1 MDLSHLPPGTIS
13 LSLNVKYFAV
23 VVPAAKLPS
32 LQRSGR
38 FLFVNGISWV
48 CAAAGEAPPGGGF
61 ALSR

>member
-38 FLFVNGISWV
+38 ILFVNGISWV

>member
-32 LQRSGR
+32 LQRAGCI
-38 FLFVNGISWV
+38 LFVNGISWV
-48 CAAAGEAPPGGGF
+48 CTAAGEAPPGRGF
-61 ALSR
+61 ALPR

>member
-38 FLFVNGISWV
+38 ILFVNGISWV
-48 CAAAGEAPPGGGF
+48 CAAAGEAAPGGGF
-61 ALSR
+61 ALPR

>member
-38 FLFVNGISWV
+38 ILFVNGISWV
-48 CAAAGEAPPGGGF
+48 CAAPGEAPPGGGF
-61 ALSR
+61 ALPR